1 MYTLDDYLNWRG
13 DIDISY
19 DGINEVDCA
28 LLSWLSY
35 FEYQGL
41 ITGDGRKD
49 TLNNIA
55 ERYLETHDIEADSKR
70 DLFFNS
76 VFKTFVKTAQTK
88 RFGHVSL
95 NCYQSV
101 IDKDKG
107 VQFSAMTFS
116 VTPAQDILVY
126 EGTDGTIVGWREDC
140 ALAYMDEVPAQRL
153 AVEYMEKTI
162 SRRKKKTILCGHSKG
177 GNLAAYALIKADEKK
192 RYIEKVYNFDG
203 PGMNDRIMASAEYKE
218 ALKKIETILP
228 KTSIVGRLFGHSET
242 FRVTDSDEK
251 GFHQHDLTSW
261 GIKGTSFDYLESVDN
276 LSEYV
281 DSTISAW
288 ISDIS
293 EERRK
298 KFLDTLFLIF
308 EKNNINTL
316 EEFNALGSIKTLTAV
331 NSYLSELDEESRQIL
346 KQVIGDL
353 VSRGIKTAR
362 ERAARNFANGAEKA
376 AEKVERRLRR
386 STV

>member
-153 AVEYMEKTI
+153 AVEYMEKNI
-162 SRRKKKTILCGHSKG
+162 
-177 GNLAAYALIKADEKK
+177 
-192 RYIEKVYNFDG
+192 
-203 PGMNDRIMASAEYKE
+203 
-218 ALKKIETILP
+218 
-228 KTSIVGRLFGHSET
+228 
-242 FRVTDSDEK
+242 
-251 GFHQHDLTSW
+251 FHL
-261 GIKGTSFDYLESVDN
+261 
-276 LSEYV
+276 
-281 DSTISAW
+281 
-288 ISDIS
+288 
-293 EERRK
+293 
-298 KFLDTLFLIF
+298 
-308 EKNNINTL
+308 
-316 EEFNALGSIKTLTAV
+316 
-331 NSYLSELDEESRQIL
+331 
-346 KQVIGDL
+346 
-353 VSRGIKTAR
+353 
-362 ERAARNFANGAEKA
+362 
-376 AEKVERRLRR
+376 
-386 STV
+386 